1 MAKWNIIPK
10 RTLEDHASLMG
21 SFLFN
26 TIVRHEFEDVREF
39 EIKPTLIHFIQAN
52 QFHGYVHRSP
62 YDHIS
67 TFNDIFN
74 TVKISHVSDNALT
87 LCLLSFSSTGD
98 ALSWLRSFPPISL
111 SLWED
116 VVAKLLKNYFP
127 KSKTLKGKVDISL
140 FQQMHDE
147 ALSEACERYQSLLWQ
162 TPTHGFDKG
171 LQINIFLGHLHA
183 QSELIMDAATWGKIV
198 LKTQNEASAIIENMA
213 YNDYEFKEE
222 RELMHQKETL
232 EYNACKNLIY
242 ASTLDL
248 KSTTWSS

>member
-1 MAKWNIIPK
+1 MHHSWDHSCL
-10 RTLEDHASLMG
+10 TLLWGMNLKMWGNLRLNQPSD
-21 SFLFN
+21 
-26 TIVRHEFEDVREF
+26 
-39 EIKPTLIHFIQAN
+39 FIQAN

-162 TPTHGFDKG
+162 TPT
-171 LQINIFLGHLHA
+171 
-183 QSELIMDAATWGKIV
+183 IMHT
-198 LKTQNEASAIIENMA
+198 TYSNIEN
-213 YNDYEFKEE
+213 F
-222 RELMHQKETL
+222 
-232 EYNACKNLIY
+232 LI
-242 ASTLDL
+242 
-248 KSTTWSS
+248 

>member
-1 MAKWNIIPK
+1 MAKRNIIPK

-74 TVKISHVSDNALT
+74 TVKISHVTDDALT

-162 TPTHGFDKG
+162 NPTHGFDKA

-183 QSELIMDAATWGKIV
+183 QS
-198 LKTQNEASAIIENMA
+198 
-213 YNDYEFKEE
+213 
-222 RELMHQKETL
+222 
-232 EYNACKNLIY
+232 
-242 ASTLDL
+242 
-248 KSTTWSS
+248 